1 MTTDNPEE
9 VVNTCSGTP
18 WNTTLFALEGLV
30 LVGAEDAL
38 TPPEASKEIVAGL
51 VQGSRYVE
59 ISGAGHLSPLEKP
72 AEFNEEL
79 HLFLH
84 EVAP

>member
-1 MTTDNPEE
+1 M
-9 VVNTCSGTP
+9 
-18 WNTTLFALEGLV
+18 LV

-38 TPPEASKEIVAGL
+38 TPPVAAKEIVAGL
-51 VQGSRYVE
+51 AHGRYTE
-59 ISGAGHLSPLEKP
+59 IPGAGHLSPLEKP

-84 EVAP
+84 EVLS